1 MLEVAQKTHLNHLLS
16 RRHNR
21 DLRHLSFSPLS
32 FPRLIQIA
40 DLALPGGRG
49 AQRFWVRHLL
59 LQVLFS

>member
-1 MLEVAQKTHLNHLLS
+1 
-16 RRHNR
+16 
-21 DLRHLSFSPLS
+21 LSFSPLS

-59 LQVLFS
+59 PQMLFS